1 MNASRLV
8 AAVLLAATAATPVA
22 FAQPAPAVEGE
33 RDQIIV
39 TGTRRADR
47 ILTDSPVPVDVL
59 SAESLSHTGLTE
71 TARALR
77 DLVPS
82 FNFPQPSITDG
93 TDVIRPATL
102 RGLGP
107 DQTLVLLNG
116 KRRHL
121 SALLNINGSV
131 GRGTQAVDI
140 NLIPPE
146 LRLKK
151 KRNMRKVTAA
161 GCALLGVLGI
171 VGFGLKTAADLRSE
185 LSVVTQEVSELK
197 KQVRSIE
204 ALQEEARKA
213 EQIAA
218 AITGIRAG
226 DISKLKLLEELTR
239 LIPEDS
245 FLTEFY
251 YKAGEKKISLTGF
264 AASASKLVPLL
275 EESPLFESVKFTSP
289 ITSDKR
295 TGKERF
301 RLEMNISSGASPSP

>member
-1 MNASRLV
+1 MPVTV
-8 AAVLLAATAATPVA
+8 AAKVTDVTPALVPLL
-22 FAQPAPAVEGE
+22 
-33 RDQIIV
+33 
-39 TGTRRADR
+39 
-47 ILTDSPVPVDVL
+47 SVPV
-59 SAESLSHTGLTE
+59 GL
-71 TARALR
+71 ALK
-77 DLVPS
+77 
-82 FNFPQPSITDG
+82 G
-93 TDVIRPATL
+93 IRSTP
-102 RGLGP
+102 
-107 DQTLVLLNG
+107 
-116 KRRHL
+116 
-121 SALLNINGSV
+121 
-131 GRGTQAVDI
+131 VDI

-151 KRNMRKVTAA
+151 KRSMRKVTAA
-161 GCALLGVLGI
+161 GCAVLGVLGI
-171 VGFGLKTAADLRSE
+171 VGLGLKTAADLRSE

-213 EQIAA
+213 EQVAA

-239 LIPEDS
+239 IIPEDS

-301 RLEMNISSGASPSP
+301 RLEMNISSGAPPSP